1 MKIYMVSKGSYSD
14 WHIVKQ
20 FLSKDLAEKFIEA
33 AKDDGWEG
41 DMTVSEWD
49 TDDETTNLDNL
60 GWKVT
65 REVSDGFMNLSRF
78 KDIPKGQV
86 FWWTEYVGD
95 GINEYDF
102 EYKDCKRNAIWIS
115 KNDKTGDINF
125 TFWVIASNKDAALKI
140 ANERYSA
147 VRVML
152 DSEAIQE
159 NEVYSFPSYEK
170 L

>member
-86 FWWTEYVGD
+86 FWWAEYIGD
-95 GINEYDF
+95 GTSEYDL
-102 EYKDCKRNAIWIS
+102 NT
-115 KNDKTGDINF
+115 KT
-125 TFWVIASNKDAALKI
+125 
-140 ANERYSA
+140 
-147 VRVML
+147 VREMQF
-152 DSEAIQE
+152 I
-159 NEVYSFPSYEK
+159 
-170 L
+170 